1 MPANSVYFSQCDT
14 LSQKL
19 KENARFSSHFV
30 VSGNRTITLAK
41 NLQVVSS
48 VCMLMLDKS
57 DGKETWSRRNWF
69 KKNNNTENYM
79 NREEKNTEV
88 LRDVGVTR
96 SLFRTTKEK
105 QMNLCG
111 ISIVDVK
118 WKEKLYVGK
127 Y

>member
-57 DGKETWSRRNWF
+57 DGKET
-69 KKNNNTENYM
+69 
-79 NREEKNTEV
+79 
-88 LRDVGVTR
+88 
-96 SLFRTTKEK
+96 
-105 QMNLCG
+105 
-111 ISIVDVK
+111 
-118 WKEKLYVGK
+118 
-127 Y
+127 

>member
-1 MPANSVYFSQCDT
+1 
-14 LSQKL
+14 
-19 KENARFSSHFV
+19 
-30 VSGNRTITLAK
+30 
-41 NLQVVSS
+41 
-48 VCMLMLDKS
+48 
-57 DGKETWSRRNWF
+57 
-69 KKNNNTENYM
+69 M